1 MSVAQRGERDTGLLG
16 LVERLLGKPA
26 EAAKP
31 VASPAVAA
39 DDGLGPLLPADSGP
53 ALLEPQLTIESV
65 QRRTAPEIADII
77 LRALHAIE
85 GCPARGF
92 EVTVYGGRHWNAM
105 LRITPAAGGVDAPA
119 WRARV
124 RAMAHV
130 LRGQYDVVD

>member
-1 MSVAQRGERDTGLLG
+1 MASTERDTGLLG
-16 LVERLLGKPA
+16 LVERLMGRPA
-26 EAAKP
+26 EAP
-31 VASPAVAA
+31 VKPAVSAKA
-39 DDGLGPLLPADSGP
+39 IEDELGPLLATESGP
-53 ALLEPQLTIESV
+53 TLLEPQLTVESV
-65 QRRTAPEIADII
+65 RTRTPAEISDII
-77 LRALHAIE
+77 LRALRAIE

>member
-1 MSVAQRGERDTGLLG
+1 MAQRGERDTGLLG
-16 LVERLLGKPA
+16 LVERLMGKPA
-26 EAAKP
+26 EAPPPPK
-31 VASPAVAA
+31 VAA
-39 DDGLGPLLPADSGP
+39 EDELGPLLSADSGP

-65 QRRTAPEIADII
+65 QTRTPAEIADII
-77 LRALHAIE
+77 LRALRAID

-105 LRITPAAGGVDAPA
+105 LRITPAAGAVDAPA

-130 LRGQYDVVD
+130 LRGQYEVVE